1 MEIVLSAAITFF
13 ILLWLFFR
21 ENPKTCCILT
31 PVASFTGSILLES
44 KIQPHTAYQK
54 QQVHFVICSIFEI
67 MLVSRKGSVI
77 MIIAFFFTIG
87 DSNCVVRGRQLRS
100 ST

>member
-1 MEIVLSAAITFF
+1 MAIFSRKPEN
-13 ILLWLFFR
+13 LLYIDPGCF
-21 ENPKTCCILT
+21 
-31 PVASFTGSILLES
+31 FTGSILLES

-67 MLVSRKGSVI
+67 MLVSREGSVI